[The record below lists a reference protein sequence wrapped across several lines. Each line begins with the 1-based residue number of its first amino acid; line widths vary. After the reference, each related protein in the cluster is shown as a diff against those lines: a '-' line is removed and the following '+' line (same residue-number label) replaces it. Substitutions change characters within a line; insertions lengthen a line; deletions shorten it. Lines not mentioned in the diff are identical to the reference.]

1 MIALVVVAFCS
12 DRIVYVNGILQSV
25 VISLVCCVGGGV
37 CSAASSSCNCVLCFI
52 LVVVVVVVSSGEI
65 LLPLQL
71 RVLYR
76 LQ

>member
-12 DRIVYVNGILQSV
+12 DRIVYVKGILQRV

-37 CSAASSSCNCVLCFI
+37 CSAAASCNCVLCFI
-52 LVVVVVVVSSGEI
+52 LVVVVVSSGEI

>member
-1 MIALVVVAFCS
+1 MFSA
-12 DRIVYVNGILQSV
+12 
-25 VISLVCCVGGGV
+25 
-37 CSAASSSCNCVLCFI
+37 AASSLCNCVLCFI

-65 LLPLQL
+65 LVLLQL